1 MALLH
6 FLFKVLLKALGDPL
20 RVGVRPCFLI
30 YLCIFVSHSASCSYK
45 SLNKSSLIRSY
56 LRLSGCQNGNQTN
69 SVKNLITFSVGN
81 LGKVKPLSR
90 LLINCLLSYGQHSRT
105 GFNRTSTAR
114 MCHISGS
121 SRSYVGRL
129 CSLSRQN
136 LYYARI

>member
-1 MALLH
+1 MFLELSVRLH
-6 FLFKVLLKALGDPL
+6 IFLAYYIL
-20 RVGVRPCFLI
+20 R
-30 YLCIFVSHSASCSYK
+30 HHK

-56 LRLSGCQNGNQTN
+56 LRLSGCQGGNQTN

-81 LGKVKPLSR
+81 LGKIKPLSR

-136 LYYARI
+136 LYYAKI